1 MRKEKVRREKEKNI
15 TKLYMIKK
23 SKIEWKIT
31 MKWNKKKI
39 ATEKNKNENENIQ
52 IKR

>member
-31 MKWNKKKI
+31 MKWNKKKNCYWKEQKWKWKY
-39 ATEKNKNENENIQ
+39 TD
-52 IKR
+52 